1 MQLRLWGLLV
11 TGPPPIS
18 QNRILCVMQKAL
30 WLKFWPFDFLVHEF
44 PKRHV
49 SVPSAS
55 QWLREAVD
63 LSVHLSIPGAA
74 QAAECLGIVLDN
86 THGAL
91 RARSVPQGQWDG
103 PVFRAEVDFGSTIPF
118 VSIHCVLRHSLRATK
133 VTRIKRQHQTYPRG
147 GSSVPG

>member
-30 WLKFWPFDFLVHEF
+30 WFEFWPFDFLVHEF

-63 LSVHLSIPGAA
+63 LSVHLSIHGAA
-74 QAAECLGIVLDN
+74 QAAGWLRDRLGQHPRSPQSSVSSP
-86 THGAL
+86 GSVGW
-91 RARSVPQGQWDG
+91 ARIQGRSRFW
-103 PVFRAEVDFGSTIPF
+103 
-118 VSIHCVLRHSLRATK
+118 IHDSLREYTLCPASFTK
-133 VTRIKRQHQTYPRG
+133 GHKSDTHQRAASNIPLR